1 LNAAVLDENFD
12 EGPPAP
18 RYNAN
23 LDGQQA
29 AEEILTEG
37 FASGKLAHAWMLT
50 GPKGIGKA
58 TLAYRFARHIL
69 ANGAVGNDADSGA
82 ASLFGADELPATSD
96 ASPLYLAPE
105 SPIFQRVAAGGHA
118 DLMSVERGLNSTGKL
133 RSDIVVGDVRGV
145 NRFLNLTAGEG
156 GWRVVIVDS
165 ADEMN
170 VNAANALLK
179 VLEEPPS
186 RALLL
191 LVCHNPG
198 RMLPTIRSRCRK
210 LRLADLDESTVTEL
224 LGRYLPDLDV
234 DTRNQLAALSEGSI
248 GRALELAQADGA
260 ELQRQIMAFMTQMPS
275 LNIPDL
281 QDFGATMS
289 KADAIPRFETM
300 ADLLRRCLA
309 RLVRHA
315 SGADLLGP
323 VNAEEQALYARLANT
338 ARLDRW
344 LQVWDKTDDL
354 LRRTN
359 RINLDRKQVIL
370 NIFLNISQ
378 AARGDT

>member
-1 LNAAVLDENFD
+1 MNAAVLDEDLD

-18 RYNAN
+18 RYNAD
-23 LDGQQA
+23 LEGQQA
-29 AEEILTEG
+29 AEEILAEG

-58 TLAYRFARHIL
+58 TLAYRFARHVL
-69 ANGAVGNDADSGA
+69 ASGIGGNNVDTGP
-82 ASLFGADELPATSD
+82 SLFGADDLPNDSEV
-96 ASPLYLAPE
+96 SPLYLTPDT
-105 SPIFQRVAAGGHA
+105 PIFQRVAAGGHA

-133 RSDIVVGDVRGV
+133 RSDIVVGDVRGI

-170 VNAANALLK
+170 INAANALLK

-186 RALLL
+186 RALLV

-210 LRLADLDESTVTEL
+210 LRLADLDESIVTEL
-224 LGRYLPDLDV
+224 LGRYLPDLDKE
-234 DTRNQLAALSEGSI
+234 TRSELAALSEGSI

-260 ELQRQIMAFMTQMPS
+260 ELQRQIMTFMAQMPS

-315 SGADLLGP
+315 SGADILGP
-323 VNAEEQALYARLANT
+323 VNAEEQALYARLA
-338 ARLDRW
+338 AAGGLDRW
-344 LQVWDKTDDL
+344 LQVWDKSDDL